1 MAQLF
6 STSDIAT
13 LNKDHKK
20 KRIEYMSEKYE
31 THILIALNRYEPYIR
46 DKKDAILSD
55 LMLNNT
61 GSSRSTSSM
70 IAETDTYDFSKVNN
84 GNDTFENSGLSY
96 LNYVFQKNEAA
107 GFITAVGTNLSIY
120 TLWKHTDFLPNLACR
135 LGLPENISFEVRSRE
150 NLLPI
155 FNNDDVKE
163 YTTSLYLVYRF
174 K

>member
-6 STSDIAT
+6 SANDIAT

-31 THILIALNRYEPYIR
+31 THILIALNTYEPYIR
-46 DKKDAILSD
+46 DKKNAILSD

-61 GSSRSTSSM
+61 GHTKTVSAL
-70 IAETDTYDFSKVNN
+70 IAETETYDFSKVNH
-84 GNDTFENSGLSY
+84 GNDTFRNSGLSY
-96 LNYVFQKNEAA
+96 LNYVFQKNNAA
-107 GFITAVGTNLSIY
+107 GFIHAVGTDLSVY
-120 TLWKHTDFLPNLACR
+120 TLWKHTDLLPNLACR

-150 NLLPI
+150 TLLPI